1 MLLVNRGD
9 EETLVDLKSKAFLS
23 LSKIEEVVHT
33 GTFTVKQMRELKLK
47 WA

>member
-1 MLLVNRGD
+1 MLKSKRGHD
-9 EETLVDLKSKAFLS
+9 DNLIDLKSEAFLS

-33 GTFTVKQMRELKLK
+33 GTFTVKQMREFKLK